1 MSFFLL
7 FLIVSFLCGLF
18 LYEVPLEK
26 LAWVVAGIAVVMAIG
41 YYFFDRI

>member
-7 FLIVSFLCGLF
+7 FLITSFLCGLF
-18 LYEVPLEK
+18 LYEVPLQK
-26 LAWVVAGIAVVMAIG
+26 LIWPVIGIALVVAIG